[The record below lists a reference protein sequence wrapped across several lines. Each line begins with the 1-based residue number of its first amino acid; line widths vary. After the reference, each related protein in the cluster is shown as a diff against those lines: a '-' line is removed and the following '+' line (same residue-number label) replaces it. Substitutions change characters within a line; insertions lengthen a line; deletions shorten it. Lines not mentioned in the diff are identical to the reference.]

1 MRGAK
6 ARQLRNKA
14 GYDSDVKDKLSDYI
28 YVDFSERYFDVMG
41 NRLYVIKRTMSLP
54 LSSKRKQYQLLKL
67 K

>member
-14 GYDSDVKDKLSDYI
+14 GYDSDFKEKLSDYI
-28 YVDFSERYFDVMG
+28 SVAFSERYFDVMG
-41 NRLYVIKRTMSLP
+41 NPLYIVKCTMSLP